1 LALTPEADDVPELDE
16 HEVDER
22 SMHATPPI
30 ISPRCIIESPTTMSS
45 EEGRR
50 PPMTPI
56 ELGNTVDGQGAPEE
70 DEEKKYKVDLL
81 KEEVGEGLE
90 GLAAGQGRRAGRLWW
105 RERRLM
111 GKTRNMSPSPCP
123 RSNSSRPTLCPL
135 HRGCRCAIL
144 RPLVSLLL
152 AHIL

>member
-1 LALTPEADDVPELDE
+1 LPLTLEADDAPELDE

-22 SMHATPPI
+22 SMRVTLPML
-30 ISPRCIIESPTTMSS
+30 SRRCIVERPATTSS

-56 ELGNTVDGQGAPEE
+56 ELGNAVDGQGTPEE

-90 GLAAGQGRRAGRLWW
+90 G
-105 RERRLM
+105 
-111 GKTRNMSPSPCP
+111 
-123 RSNSSRPTLCPL
+123 
-135 HRGCRCAIL
+135 
-144 RPLVSLLL
+144 
-152 AHIL
+152 

>member
-1 LALTPEADDVPELDE
+1 LPLTPEADDTPELDE

-22 SMHATPPI
+22 SMRAAP
-30 ISPRCIIESPTTMSS
+30 SMLSRRCIAGRPATTSF

-56 ELGNTVDGQGAPEE
+56 DLGNTVDGQGAPEE

-90 GLAAGQGRRAGRLWW
+90 G
-105 RERRLM
+105 
-111 GKTRNMSPSPCP
+111 
-123 RSNSSRPTLCPL
+123 
-135 HRGCRCAIL
+135 
-144 RPLVSLLL
+144 
-152 AHIL
+152 